1 MLPKT
6 INKVDEKNAENSI
19 EKWRPNVPK
28 NGAQREAKTTQ
39 DPDKL
44 PTKSRHGARDP
55 PRRQKGGKKEPKWSQ
70 KGGKREPE
78 SCQNSLKMEPKA

>member
-6 INKVDEKNAENSI
+6 IQKVDEKNAENSI

-55 PRRQKGGKKEPKWSQ
+55 PRRQKGGKKEPNRREA
-70 KGGKREPE
+70 KGSPE
-78 SCQNSLKMEPKA
+78 SCQNVSKIEQKA